1 LYHLGKVL
9 SPHFTRTFLDKE
21 TLFSMRKYLGLAV
34 AVLSL
39 CSAALAADEFKIDP
53 NHSSVNFS
61 VSHAMGISTVVGRF
75 TQFEGKITFDD
86 KDVTKSA
93 VSVSIKTD
101 SINTDVQRRD
111 EDLRNNYFEVA
122 KFPEIT
128 FQSKS
133 VEKKGNDYV
142 AHGTLTIHGV
152 SKDVDLPFEFKGP
165 VDAGQGRGKVMG
177 AHGSLTVNRLDFG
190 VGKSTPMIGSDV
202 KIDLYVEAHMAPPA
216 PAPGK

>member
-152 SKDVDLPFEFKGP
+152 SIDVDLPFEFKGP

-177 AHGSLTVNRLDFG
+177 AHAGLTVNRLDFG
-190 VGKSTPMIGSDV
+190 VGKATPMIGSDV
-202 KIDLYVEAHMAPPA
+202 KIDLYVEARMAPPA
-216 PAPGK
+216 SAPGK

>member
-1 LYHLGKVL
+1 
-9 SPHFTRTFLDKE
+9 
-21 TLFSMRKYLGLAV
+21 MRKFFGLAF

-39 CSAALAADEFKIDP
+39 YGAALAADEFKIDP

-61 VSHAMGISTVVGRF
+61 IPHMGVSTVVGRF
-75 TQFEGKITFDD
+75 TSFDGKIVFDE
-86 KDVTKSA
+86 KDVTKS
-93 VSVSIKTD
+93 SVTVIIKTA

-111 EDLRNNYFEVA
+111 DDLRSANYFDAE

-152 SKDVDLPFEFKGP
+152 SRDVDLPFEFKGP
-165 VDAGQGRGKVMG
+165 VDAGRGKVMG
-177 AHGSLTVNRLDFG
+177 AHASLTVNRQDFG
-190 VGKSTPMIGSDV
+190 VGKATPMIGSDV
-202 KIDLYVEAHMAPPA
+202 KIELYVEARQAAPA
-216 PAPGK
+216 PAAGK